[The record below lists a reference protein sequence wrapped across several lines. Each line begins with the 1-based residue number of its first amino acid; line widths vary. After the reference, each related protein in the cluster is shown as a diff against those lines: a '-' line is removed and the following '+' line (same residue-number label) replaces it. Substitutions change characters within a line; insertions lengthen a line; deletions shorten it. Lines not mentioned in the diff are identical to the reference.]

1 MPLRVS
7 KTQLMEVFLRLILQK
22 HINIMLAVIA
32 GLVVVNVIV
41 AAYNAQSKKSFLN

>member
-7 KTQLMEVFLRLILQK
+7 KTQLMDVLLRLILQK
-22 HINIMLAVIA
+22 HTIIMLAIIA

-41 AAYNAQSKKSFLN
+41 AAYNSQSKRVY